1 MRRCSSR
8 DPDPRGNRRSGNPGQ
23 LAHQISVRHSRGDWR
38 GCRSPE

>member
-8 DPDPRGNRRSGNPGQ
+8 DPDPRGSRRSWSPGR